1 MKHTFKIISKVIPG
15 RKYIKETLP
24 KMHFFFFSNAIA
36 YILPDKQKQVQV
48 KNQFSVWVVHWN
60 SLAAINPGTFKTE

>member
-24 KMHFFFFSNAIA
+24 KMHFFFSNAIA
-36 YILPDKQKQVQV
+36 YILPDKQKQMQV

-60 SLAAINPGTFKTE
+60 SLTAINPGTFKTE

>member
-48 KNQFSVWVVHWN
+48 KNQFSV
-60 SLAAINPGTFKTE
+60 

>member
-1 MKHTFKIISKVIPG
+1 MKYTLKIISKVISG
-15 RKYIKETLP
+15 RKYTKETLP

-48 KNQFSVWVVHWN
+48 KNQFSV
-60 SLAAINPGTFKTE
+60 